1 MKCLQSPGSG
11 MKMPAQASFVTG
23 KSSLFEVMPTLA
35 QRSEQLYAFHC
46 SFVSL
51 SVSFCRQ
58 NVYEINLRKEG
69 FVLAHNVRYNVSR
82 AGTVC

>member
-1 MKCLQSPGSG
+1 MSPVAR
-11 MKMPAQASFVTG
+11 KWDEDAST
-23 KSSLFEVMPTLA
+23 SQLCDRQELLFEVMPTLA

-46 SFVSL
+46 STVSL

-69 FVLAHNVRYNVSR
+69 FALAHNVRYNVSH
-82 AGTVC
+82 AGKVC